1 MIKIITLLK
10 RLQSSDLQLIQP
22 TVTNEEVHISQTPS
36 LEDKTVEELLD
47 MDPDMFPVIIV
58 KKVLYPTSSSHR
70 AIRAQSL
77 SHTSNM
83 ITNGGSQLAPNA
95 DYLHLR
101 PPLDIAAHGVAVQK

>member
-1 MIKIITLLK
+1 M
-10 RLQSSDLQLIQP
+10 
-22 TVTNEEVHISQTPS
+22 
-36 LEDKTVEELLD
+36 
-47 MDPDMFPVIIV
+47 
-58 KKVLYPTSSSHR
+58 

-77 SHTSNM
+77 SHASNM

>member
-58 KKVLYPTSSSHR
+58 KKVLYPTSSIH
-70 AIRAQSL
+70 
-77 SHTSNM
+77 
-83 ITNGGSQLAPNA
+83 PE
-95 DYLHLR
+95 
-101 PPLDIAAHGVAVQK
+101 